1 MSEEL
6 ETVLEH
12 CTHPDCIYRGAI
24 DAGYTPVCLYC
35 LYEYKAR
42 GCKIS
47 ECDKYRSGKKVRAKM
62 KEPFVLYWE
71 VELNERAIDHPD
83 RTRR

>member
-24 DAGYTPVCLYC
+24 DAGYTPVCLYAMHTG
-35 LYEYKAR
+35 EAR
-42 GCKIS
+42 RCPIS
-47 ECDKYRSGKKVRAKM
+47 ECDKYKPGKKIKARIRREDIVI
-62 KEPFVLYWE
+62 FWE
-71 VELNERAIDHPD
+71 TEDYEDADDNILGR
-83 RTRR
+83 